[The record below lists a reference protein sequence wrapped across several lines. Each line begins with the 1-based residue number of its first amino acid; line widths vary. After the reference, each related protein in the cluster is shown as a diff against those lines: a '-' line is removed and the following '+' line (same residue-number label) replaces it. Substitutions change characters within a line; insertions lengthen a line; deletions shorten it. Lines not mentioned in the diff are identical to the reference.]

1 MRFPQVI
8 FVERRNADHDVKLKT
23 EEHIVSIDE

>member
-1 MRFPQVI
+1 MRFSQVI

-23 EEHIVSIDE
+23 EKHIKYR